1 MDNTSSSY
9 SSGFASLPNLSS
21 LTNDLPD
28 PDDDF
33 VLFPED
39 DDKDPTN
46 FTKPGEFSKKGVLK
60 NSDEEEQYILGT
72 IIIRVV
78 AARGLENPNYGGIS
92 TGFFNRSNRSSSS
105 SSATINPYASVK
117 FGTSTQRGS
126 EVYSSLDPVFPRD
139 EIMFMDVSVPLS
151 QLTHCSSKNQINDG
165 EAHAS
170 SSSSSPIN
178 ENNED
183 LYSAY
188 NKPDNTILTVALFHI
203 PLEMGGNIPNKKK
216 LHNDGTSSGDSDD
229 TFLGMASIDLIQ
241 LLTGQRPVLD
251 EWLPLH
257 GTSNDISTGRSSKAG
272 ASVRIICEYELSDV
286 PPNAGDIYR
295 FNRFCHPKD
304 LYPLE
309 PGGSYRVDKVHN
321 NGEIVLLSYESRE
334 RWVLSFQA
342 NKKMLVCEERHVSA
356 LNTAQ
361 DELQTLGERLS
372 VSPLVAVVTE
382 TAERVVE
389 DGLVGVA
396 EGIVR
401 GSASIFDRWFKGGI
415 DTIISDIQDVTNIDG
430 RHNQDN
436 IGRRLDLESPTS
448 SSSSLVD
455 DNNDNNDN
463 NKAYSTIDAED
474 PFQEKQLA
482 EALPNMPPCPITGFP
497 MVSNIRISK
506 LTIDLYSILPNRTEK
521 TFIILSSLYL

>member
-1 MDNTSSSY
+1 MLVWNKKRIINLIIIIATMDNTSSSC
-9 SSGFASLPNLSS
+9 SSGFASLPNLATLS
-21 LTNDLPD
+21 NDLPD

-46 FTKPGEFSKKGVLK
+46 FTKKGLK

-78 AARGLENPNYGGIS
+78 AARGLENPNYGGTN
-92 TGFFNRSNRSSSS
+92 TGFFGGRNSSS

-151 QLTHCSSKNQINDG
+151 QLTHSSSNNQINDG
-165 EAHAS
+165 GFDNNNYEIGDAHGSSS

-183 LYSAY
+183 LYSGY
-188 NKPDNTILTVALFHI
+188 NKPDNTILTVAIFHT
-203 PLEMGGNIPNKKK
+203 PLEMGGHAPNKNK
-216 LHNDGTSSGDSDD
+216 LHNEGTLSGDSDD

-257 GTSNDISTGRSSKAG
+257 GTSNDISAGRSSKAG

-309 PGGSYRVDKVHN
+309 PGNSYKVDKVHN
-321 NGEIVLLSYESRE
+321 NGDIVLLSYESPE
-334 RWVLSFQA
+334 GWVLSFQA
-342 NKKMLVCEERHVSA
+342 NKKMLVCEERHISA

-372 VSPLVAVVTE
+372 VSPLVVTVTE
-382 TAERVVE
+382 TVERVVE

-415 DTIISDIQDVTNIDG
+415 DTIISDIQDVTNLDG

-436 IGRRLDLESPTS
+436 IGRRLGLESPTS
-448 SSSSLVD
+448 SSSSLVVD
-455 DNNDNNDN
+455 DNNGN
-463 NKAYSTIDAED
+463 NKAYSTIDTDE
-474 PFQEKQLA
+474 PYQEKELA
-482 EALPNMPPCPITGFP
+482 EPLPNMPPCPITGFP

-506 LTIDLYSILPNRTEK
+506 LI
-521 TFIILSSLYL
+521 F

>member
-1 MDNTSSSY
+1 MDNTSSSC
-9 SSGFASLPNLSS
+9 SSGFAALPNLSS

-28 PDDDF
+28 PDDNF

-78 AARGLENPNYGGIS
+78 AARGLENPNYSGMT
-92 TGFFNRSNRSSSS
+92 TGFFNRNSSS

-139 EIMFMDVSVPLS
+139 EVMFMDVSVPLS
-151 QLTHCSSKNQINDG
+151 LLTHSSSNNQINDG
-165 EAHAS
+165 EAHVS

-183 LYSAY
+183 LYSGY
-188 NKPDNTILTVALFHI
+188 NKPDNTILTVALFHT
-203 PLEMGGNIPNKKK
+203 PLEMGGQIPNNNK
-216 LHNDGTSSGDSDD
+216 LHNEGTLSGDSDD

-241 LLTGQRPVLD
+241 LLTGQRPVVD

-257 GTSNDISTGRSSKAG
+257 GTSNDSSTGRSSKAG

-309 PGGSYRVDKVHN
+309 PGGSYKVDKVHN
-321 NGEIVLLSYESRE
+321 NGEIILLSYESPE
-334 RWVLSFQA
+334 GWVLSFQA

-382 TAERVVE
+382 TVERVVE

-396 EGIVR
+396 EGIVK

-430 RHNQDN
+430 RHNQNN
-436 IGRRLDLESPTS
+436 IGQRLDLESPTS

-455 DNNDNNDN
+455 DNNDST
-463 NKAYSTIDAED
+463 KAYSTIDTED

-506 LTIDLYSILPNRTEK
+506 
-521 TFIILSSLYL
+521 